1 MKTFSLK
8 NTEVVRDW
16 VVFDAS
22 DKILG
27 RFATKI
33 ADKLRGKDK
42 PTFTP
47 HVDGGDFVIVINAD
61 KLKVTG
67 NKAEQKKY
75 FKHSLYP
82 GGLKEKSYKEVLE
95 STPERIIENSVK
107 WMLPK
112 NKLGKSIIKKL
123 KVYSGSEH
131 PHESQNPSVWNPKIW
146 AVKDFMRQAEGKHL
160 QPEYIYLKEKAQ

>member
-8 NTEVVRDW
+8 NSEVSRDW

-22 DKILG
+22 GKILG

-47 HVDGGDFVIVINAD
+47 HVDGGDFVVVINAD
-61 KLKVTG
+61 KVKVTG

-75 FKHSLYP
+75 YKHSLYP
-82 GGLKEKSYKEVLE
+82 AGLKEKSYKEVLV
-95 STPERIIENSVK
+95 STPERIIENAVK
-107 WMLPK
+107 GMLPK

-131 PHESQNPSVWNPKIW
+131 PHESQNPSVWTPKI
-146 AVKDFMRQAEGKHL
+146 
-160 QPEYIYLKEKAQ
+160 

>member
-8 NTEVVRDW
+8 NSEVSRDW

-22 DKILG
+22 GKTLG

-47 HVDGGDFVIVINAD
+47 HVDGGDFVVVINAD
-61 KLKVTG
+61 KVKVTG

-75 FKHSLYP
+75 YKHSLYP

-95 STPERIIENSVK
+95 STPERIIENAVK
-107 WMLPK
+107 GMLPK

-131 PHESQNPSVWNPKIW
+131 PHESQNPSVWNPKI
-146 AVKDFMRQAEGKHL
+146 
-160 QPEYIYLKEKAQ
+160 

>member
-8 NTEVVRDW
+8 NTEVSRDW
-16 VVFDAS
+16 VLFDAS

-47 HVDGGDFVIVINAD
+47 HVDGGDFVVVINAD
-61 KLKVTG
+61 KVKVTG

-75 FKHSLYP
+75 YKHSLYP
-82 GGLKEKSYKEVLE
+82 GGLKENSYKEVLE
-95 STPERIIENSVK
+95 STPERIIENAVK
-107 WMLPK
+107 GMLPK

-131 PHESQNPSVWNPKIW
+131 PHESQNPSVWNPKI
-146 AVKDFMRQAEGKHL
+146 
-160 QPEYIYLKEKAQ
+160 

>member
-8 NTEVVRDW
+8 NTEVSRDW

-47 HVDGGDFVIVINAD
+47 HVDGGDFVVVINAD
-61 KLKVTG
+61 KVKVTG

-75 FKHSLYP
+75 YKHSLYP

-95 STPERIIENSVK
+95 STPERIIENAVK
-107 WMLPK
+107 GMLPK
-112 NKLGKSIIKKL
+112 NEVGKSIIKKL

-131 PHESQNPSVWNPKIW
+131 PHESQNPSVWNPKI
-146 AVKDFMRQAEGKHL
+146 
-160 QPEYIYLKEKAQ
+160 

>member
-8 NTEVVRDW
+8 NTEVSRDW

-47 HVDGGDFVIVINAD
+47 HVDGGDFVVVINAD
-61 KLKVTG
+61 KVKVTG

-75 FKHSLYP
+75 YKHSLYP
-82 GGLKEKSYKEVLE
+82 GGLIEKSYKEVLE
-95 STPERIIENSVK
+95 STPERIIENAVK
-107 WMLPK
+107 GMLPK

-131 PHESQNPSVWNPKIW
+131 PHESQNPSVWNPKI
-146 AVKDFMRQAEGKHL
+146 
-160 QPEYIYLKEKAQ
+160 

>member
-8 NTEVVRDW
+8 NNEVARDW

-47 HVDGGDFVIVINAD
+47 HVDGGDFVVVINAD
-61 KLKVTG
+61 KVKVTG

-75 FKHSLYP
+75 YKHSLYP

-95 STPERIIENSVK
+95 STPERIIENAVK
-107 WMLPK
+107 GMLPK

-131 PHESQNPSVWNPKIW
+131 PHESQNPSVWNPKI
-146 AVKDFMRQAEGKHL
+146 
-160 QPEYIYLKEKAQ
+160 